1 MVANCVASTRRRQ
14 QCDVSESLSNPPDGA
29 TRVCRMAYTA
39 QMTSD
44 APTSAR
50 DVRQRYVQAE
60 RTAARLR
67 LLASTGVTLARQG
80 VTRQSL
86 TEILNETLAFLALE
100 SGAILVYEHGAL
112 TARAAVGQ
120 APPAGTQVAPIGALA
135 TALRSSSQPV
145 LREKVVSCLRIGRD
159 ARVRFE
165 ALIPLVN
172 GGSTSGLLG
181 LTSAHPV
188 AAPDDDDLHTLEAL
202 GGILASA
209 LQTSARAPA
218 RSTSKD
224 ADQALSALTPRE
236 RQVFALLPRGLT
248 NAAIAERLGIAPGTV
263 KVHVER
269 ILAKLGL
276 AARSQAAVKAAELGY
291 SA

>member
-1 MVANCVASTRRRQ
+1 
-14 QCDVSESLSNPPDGA
+14 
-29 TRVCRMAYTA
+29 
-39 QMTSD
+39 MTTE
-44 APTSAR
+44 APASAR
-50 DVRQRYVQAE
+50 VVRQRYVQAE
-60 RTAARLR
+60 RAAARLR

-80 VTRQSL
+80 VTRQAL

-112 TARAAVGQ
+112 TSRAAIGQ

-135 TALRSSSQPV
+135 TALRSSSPPV
-145 LREKVVSCLRIGRD
+145 LRERVVSCLRIGRD
-159 ARVRFE
+159 TRVRFE
-165 ALIPLVN
+165 ALIPLVI
-172 GGSTSGLLG
+172 GGKSCGLLG

-188 AAPDDDDLHTLEAL
+188 VAPDDDDLQTLEAL
-202 GGILASA
+202 GGVLAAA
-209 LQTSARAPA
+209 LQTSANSPA
-218 RSTSKD
+218 RATSKD
-224 ADQALSALTPRE
+224 VDKALFALTPRE

-276 AARSQAAVKAAELGY
+276 DARAQAAVKAAELGY
-291 SA
+291 SS